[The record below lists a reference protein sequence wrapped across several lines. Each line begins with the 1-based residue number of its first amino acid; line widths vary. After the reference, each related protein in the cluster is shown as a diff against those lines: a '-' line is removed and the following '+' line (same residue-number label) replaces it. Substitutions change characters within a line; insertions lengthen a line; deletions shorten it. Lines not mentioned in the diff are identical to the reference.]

1 MQAIKKWAFNLSGF
15 NQYGL
20 YHDDVLYETDE
31 VKVRNAK
38 ETRQRLNMELDLHTG
53 CRPPPLSLSTQGK
66 SFERGNYPTPPD
78 GIDGKRKIECC

>member
-38 ETRQRLNMELDLHTG
+38 ETRQRLNM
-53 CRPPPLSLSTQGK
+53 
-66 SFERGNYPTPPD
+66 
-78 GIDGKRKIECC
+78 

>member
-1 MQAIKKWAFNLSGF
+1 MYRIRYGVRQKNLVQAIKKWAFNLSGF

-38 ETRQRLNMELDLHTG
+38 EIRHWLNMELELHTG
-53 CRPPPLSLSTQGK
+53 CRPRPP
-66 SFERGNYPTPPD
+66 PPPSP
-78 GIDGKRKIECC
+78 RKIF